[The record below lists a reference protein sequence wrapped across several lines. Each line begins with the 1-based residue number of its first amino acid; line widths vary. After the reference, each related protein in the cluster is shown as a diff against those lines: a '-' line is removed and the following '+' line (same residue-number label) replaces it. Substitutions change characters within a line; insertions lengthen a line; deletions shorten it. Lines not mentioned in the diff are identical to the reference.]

1 MGCLYAEVLTFGM
14 FDGPLLYAIPRELE
28 NILIDGMLVRV
39 PFGRTKTLGIILNTC
54 QTKSDKSSF
63 QIKEII
69 NIEYDFPLLGAD
81 MVKLIFWMHK
91 YYAVSYRSLLETI
104 VPLAI
109 RKNNGFKFVTKLSLI
124 KTLSKEDCETLR
136 RRSPKQYALYEFLL
150 KSKGMFEKSELKN
163 FSTSAVNSLVDK
175 GIVGET
181 FERANRIAYANQIFG
196 ESGNNRKDIIL
207 TTEQQNVVI
216 DIAKSLAIGEFCTHL
231 IHGITG
237 SGKTEI
243 YLHAIKNVLQS
254 GGDVIYLVPELT
266 LTPQTV
272 HRIRCGINLPAA
284 QVVVW
289 HSGLSEGERRDA
301 WLAMANGEAKIVIG
315 ARSAIFAPLKNTKI
329 IIVDEEHE
337 TTYKQAETPRY
348 HARDVAVY
356 RAKLCNAVC
365 ILGSATPSI
374 ESLFNVSS
382 KKYRLNTL
390 QNRIDGSTLPSIE
403 VVDMRHE
410 YSMGKPSIISSRLR
424 ELVEDRLA
432 KHEQI
437 ILFLNKRGYSSVV
450 FCKNCDYVAT
460 CPHCSTS
467 LTFHRQQNALRCHT
481 CNYIE
486 SLPTKCPKCGGYD
499 ILQSG
504 VGTQKL
510 MDVICTLF
518 PLVKVERL
526 DSDTTTTKDSF
537 YKILNRFRD
546 GEIDILVGTQMI
558 SKGLDFPN
566 VSLVGI
572 INVDNAMNFPD
583 FRSNERVFQSII
595 QVSGRAGRGNKPG
608 IVVIQTNFP
617 SSDLIKLAVQNN
629 VESFFRNELIARS
642 EFFYPPFSHIIRLI
656 FSGKNEVKTEF
667 LAKKICEDLQKRS
680 QSLFELRGP
689 APAVIYK
696 VKDRFRFSLMCFSKN
711 VATALEKIH
720 ESKDAFKSAKDATWT
735 IDVDPVDMM

>member
-1 MGCLYAEVLTFGM
+1 M
-14 FDGPLLYAIPRELE
+14 FDGSLLYAIPRGLE
-28 NILIDGMLVRV
+28 NILTDGMLVRV
-39 PFGRTKTLGIILNTC
+39 PFGRTKTLGVTIHTC
-54 QTKSDKSSF
+54 QMDLNKSSF
-63 QIKEII
+63 QVKEIL

-81 MVKLIFWMHK
+81 MIKLIFWMRK
-91 YYAVSYRSLLETI
+91 YYAVSYKSLLETI
-104 VPLAI
+104 IPLAI
-109 RKNNGFKFVTKLSLI
+109 RGNGGFKFVTKLSLI
-124 KTLSKEDCETLR
+124 KTLSKEDCEVLR
-136 RRSPKQYALYEFLL
+136 RRSPKQYTLYEFLL
-150 KSKGMFEKSELKN
+150 KSNGTFEKSELKS
-163 FSTSAVNSLVDK
+163 FSTSAINSLVDK
-175 GIVGET
+175 GIIGET
-181 FERANRIAYANQIFG
+181 FERANRIVYASQTFE
-196 ESGNNRKDIIL
+196 ESGHNGKDVIL
-207 TTEQQNVVI
+207 TTEQLNVAT
-216 DIAKSLAIGEFCTHL
+216 DIAESLAKGKFCTHL

-237 SGKTEI
+237 SGKTEV
-243 YLHAIKNVLQS
+243 YLHAIKNVLES
-254 GGDVIYLVPELT
+254 GGNAIYLVPELT

-272 HRIRCGINLPAA
+272 HRIRRGVNLPAA

-374 ESLFNVSS
+374 ESLFNASLNR
-382 KKYRLNTL
+382 YRLNTL
-390 QNRIDGSTLPSIE
+390 KNRIDGSTLPRIE

-410 YSMGKPSIISSRLR
+410 HSMGKSNIISLRLR

-467 LTFHRQQNALRCHT
+467 LTYHRQQNALRCHT

-486 SLPTKCPKCGGYD
+486 SLPAKCPKCGGYD

-510 MDVICTLF
+510 MGVICTLF
-518 PLVKVERL
+518 PLAKVERL

-537 YKILNRFRD
+537 YKILNRFRN

-572 INVDNAMNFPD
+572 INMDNAMNFPD

-617 SSDLIKLAVQNN
+617 SSDLVKLAIQND
-629 VESFFRNELIARS
+629 VESFFRNELMARS
-642 EFFYPPFSHIIRLI
+642 EFFYPPFSHIVRLI

-667 LAKKICEDLQKRS
+667 LAKKTCDDLRKRS
-680 QSLFELRGP
+680 QGLFELRGP
-689 APAVIYK
+689 APAVMYK

-711 VATALEKIH
+711 VGTVLEKIH
-720 ESKDAFKSAKDATWT
+720 ESMEAFKGTKDVIWT
-735 IDVDPVDMM
+735 IDVDLVDMM

>member
-1 MGCLYAEVLTFGM
+1 M

-28 NILIDGMLVRV
+28 NVLANGMLVKI
-39 PFGRTKTLGIILNTC
+39 PFGRTKTLGIISNIR
-54 QTKSDKSSF
+54 QADPSKSSF
-63 QIKEII
+63 RVKEILS
-69 NIEYDFPLLGAD
+69 IEYDFPLLGPD
-81 MVKLIFWMHK
+81 LIKLIFWMHK
-91 YYAVSYRSLLETI
+91 YYSASYKSLLETV

-109 RKNNGFKFVTKLSLI
+109 RKSIGPKVVTKLSLI
-124 KTLSKEDCETLR
+124 KILSGEDLETLK
-136 RRSPKQYALYEFLL
+136 RRSPKQHALYEFLL
-150 KSKGMFEKSELKN
+150 KSSGALEKSALKN
-163 FSTSAVNSLVDK
+163 FSTSAINSLVDK

-181 FERANRIAYANQIFG
+181 FERANRSVYGNPIFAG
-196 ESGNNRKDIIL
+196 GQNNGKKIIL
-207 TTEQQNVVI
+207 TAEQQDVAT
-216 DIAKSLAIGEFCTHL
+216 DIAESLAEGAFCTHL

-237 SGKTEI
+237 SGKTEV
-243 YLHAIKNVLQS
+243 YLHAMKNVLES
-254 GGDVIYLVPELT
+254 GGDIIYLVPELT

-272 HRIRCGINLPAA
+272 HRIRCGVNLPADR
-284 QVVVW
+284 VVVW

-301 WLAMANGEAKIVIG
+301 WLAMASGEAKIVIG

-329 IIVDEEHE
+329 IVVDEEHE

-356 RAKLCNAVC
+356 RAKLCGAVC

-374 ESLFNVSS
+374 ESLFNASS
-382 KKYRLNTL
+382 QRYKLNVL
-390 QNRIDGSTLPSIE
+390 KNRIDGSRLPKIE

-410 YSMGKPSIISSRLR
+410 HSSGISNIISSRLC
-424 ELVEDRLA
+424 ELIENCLEN
-432 KHEQI
+432 HEQT

-467 LTFHRQQNALRCHT
+467 MTYHRQQNILRCHI
-481 CNYIE
+481 CDYIE
-486 SLPTKCPKCGGYD
+486 NLPTKCPKCGGYD

-510 MDVICTLF
+510 MGVINALF
-518 PLVKVERL
+518 PLAKVERL
-526 DSDTTTTKDSF
+526 DSDTTATKDSF
-537 YKILNRFRD
+537 HKILNNFRD
-546 GEIDILVGTQMI
+546 GKIDILVGTQMI

-595 QVSGRAGRGNKPG
+595 QVSGRAGRGSKPG

-617 SSDLIKLAVQNN
+617 SSNLIKLAVQND
-629 VESFFRNELIARS
+629 VESFLRNELISRS
-642 EFFYPPFSHIIRLI
+642 EFSYPPFSHIIRLI
-656 FSGKNEVKTEF
+656 VSGKNEVKTEF
-667 LAKKICEDLQKRS
+667 SAKKLCDDLRKQTHS
-680 QSLFELRGP
+680 PFELRGP

-696 VKDRFRFSLMCFSKN
+696 VKDRFRYSLMCFTKN
-711 VATALEKIH
+711 TTIALEKIH
-720 ESKDAFKSAKDATWT
+720 KSMEVFQKTKDVTLT

>member
-1 MGCLYAEVLTFGM
+1 M
-14 FDGPLLYAIPRELE
+14 FDGPLLYAIPRGLE
-28 NILIDGMLVRV
+28 NVLTDGMLVRV
-39 PFGRTKTLGIILNTC
+39 PFGRTKTLGIVLSTC
-54 QTKSDKSSF
+54 QTDPNKSSF
-63 QIKEII
+63 QVKEIL

-81 MVKLIFWMHK
+81 MIKLIFWMRK
-91 YYAVSYRSLLETI
+91 YYAVSYKSLLETI

-109 RKNNGFKFVTKLSLI
+109 RKNSGFKFVTKLSLI
-124 KTLSKEDCETLR
+124 KALSKEDYEILE
-136 RRSPKQYALYEFLL
+136 RRSPKQHALYEFLL
-150 KSKGMFEKSELKN
+150 KSNGIFEKSGLKN
-163 FSTSAVNSLVDK
+163 FSTSAINSLIDK

-181 FERANRIAYANQIFG
+181 FERTNRIVYVDQTFG
-196 ESGNNRKDIIL
+196 ESRNHRKNVTL
-207 TTEQQNVVI
+207 TVEQQNVVTN
-216 DIAKSLAIGEFCTHL
+216 IAESLAKGEFCTHL

-237 SGKTEI
+237 SGKTEV
-243 YLHAIKNVLQS
+243 YLHAMESILKS
-254 GGDVIYLVPELT
+254 GGDAIYLVPELT

-272 HRIRCGINLPAA
+272 HRIRCGINLPAV

-301 WLAMANGEAKIVIG
+301 WLAMASSEAKIVIG

-356 RAKLCNAVC
+356 RAKLCNAIC

-374 ESLFNVSS
+374 ESLFNVSLQ
-382 KKYRLNTL
+382 KYTLNTL
-390 QNRIDGSTLPSIE
+390 KNRIDGSTLPRVE

-410 YSMGKPSIISSRLR
+410 HSAGKSNIISSRLR
-424 ELVEDRLA
+424 DLVEDRLV
-432 KHEQI
+432 KHEQV

-467 LTFHRQQNALRCHT
+467 LTYHRPQNVLRCHV
-481 CNYIE
+481 CNYVE
-486 SLPTKCPKCGGYD
+486 NLPVKCPKCGGYD

-510 MDVICTLF
+510 MGIICALF
-518 PLVKVERL
+518 PLAKVERL

-572 INVDNAMNFPD
+572 VNIDNAMNFPD

-617 SSDLIKLAVQNN
+617 SSDLVQLAVQND
-629 VESFFRNELIARS
+629 VESFFRNELTARS
-642 EFFYPPFSHIIRLI
+642 EFFYPPFSHIVRLI

-667 LAKKICEDLQKRS
+667 LAKKICEDLRK
-680 QSLFELRGP
+680 QSRGLFELRGP

-696 VKDRFRFSLMCFSKN
+696 VKDRFRFSLMCFSKS
-711 VATALEKIH
+711 VATVLEKIY
-720 ESKDAFKSAKDATWT
+720 ESMGIFKSAKDATWT

>member
-1 MGCLYAEVLTFGM
+1 M
-14 FDGPLLYAIPRELE
+14 FDGPLLYAIPRGLE
-28 NILIDGMLVRV
+28 NILTDGMLVKV
-39 PFGRTKTLGIILNTC
+39 PFGRTKTLGITLHTC
-54 QTKSDKSSF
+54 QADPDKSSF
-63 QIKEII
+63 QVKEII
-69 NIEYDFPLLGAD
+69 GIEYDFPLLGVD
-81 MVKLIFWMHK
+81 MIKLIFWMRK
-91 YYAVSYRSLLETI
+91 YYAVSYKSLLETI
-104 VPLAI
+104 IPLAI
-109 RKNNGFKFVTKLSLI
+109 RKNTGFKFMTKLSLI
-124 KTLSKEDCETLR
+124 KTLSNEDCEVLR

-150 KSKGMFEKSELKN
+150 KSSGAFEKSALKI
-163 FSTSAVNSLVDK
+163 FSTSAINSLVDK
-175 GIVGET
+175 GIIGES
-181 FERANRIAYANQIFG
+181 FERANRIVYASQIFG
-196 ESGNNRKDIIL
+196 ESEVRRKDIIL
-207 TTEQQNVVI
+207 TTEQQNVTT
-216 DIAKSLAIGEFCTHL
+216 DIAKSLTKEEFYTHL

-237 SGKTEI
+237 SGKTEV
-243 YLHAIKNVLQS
+243 YLHGIENVLKS
-254 GGDVIYLVPELT
+254 GGDAIYLVPELT

-272 HRIRCGINLPAA
+272 RRIRCGVNLPAA

-315 ARSAIFAPLKNTKI
+315 ARSAIFAPLKNTKV

-374 ESLFNVSS
+374 ESLYNASVQ
-382 KKYRLNTL
+382 KYKLNTL
-390 QNRIDGSTLPSIE
+390 KNRIDGSALPRIE

-410 YSMGKPSIISSRLR
+410 YFMGKPNIISSRLL
-424 ELVEDRLA
+424 ELIEDRLK
-432 KHEQI
+432 KHEQV

-467 LTFHRQQNALRCHT
+467 LTYHRQQNVLRCHM

-486 SLPTKCPKCGGYD
+486 SLPTKCPRCGGYE

-518 PLVKVERL
+518 PLAKVERL

-537 YKILNRFRD
+537 YRILNRFRD

-583 FRSNERVFQSII
+583 FRTNERVFQSII

-617 SSDLIKLAVQNN
+617 SSNLIKLAIQND
-629 VESFFRNELIARS
+629 VESFLKNELISRS
-642 EFFYPPFSHIIRLI
+642 EFFYPPFSHIIRII

-667 LAKKICEDLQKRS
+667 LAKKICDDLRKRS
-680 QSLFELRGP
+680 QGLFELRGP
-689 APAVIYK
+689 TPAVTYK
-696 VKDRFRFSLMCFSKN
+696 VKDHFRFSLICFSKN

-720 ESKDAFKSAKDATWT
+720 ESMKAFKSAKDAIWT

>member
-1 MGCLYAEVLTFGM
+1 M
-14 FDGPLLYAIPRELE
+14 FDGPLLYAIPRGLK
-28 NILIDGMLVRV
+28 NILTDGMLVRV
-39 PFGRTKTLGIILNTC
+39 PFGRTKTLGITLNIC
-54 QTKSDKSSF
+54 QMDLNKSSF
-63 QIKEII
+63 RVKEIL
-69 NIEYDFPLLGAD
+69 NVEYDFPLLGTD
-81 MVKLIFWMHK
+81 MIKLIFWMRK
-91 YYAVSYRSLLETI
+91 YYAVSYKSLLETI
-104 VPLAI
+104 IPLAI
-109 RKNNGFKFVTKLSLI
+109 RKSSGFKFVTKFSLI
-124 KTLSKEDCETLR
+124 KTLSKKDCEMLG

-150 KSKGMFEKSELKN
+150 KSNGMFEKSELKS
-163 FSTSAVNSLVDK
+163 FSTSAINSLIDK

-181 FERANRIAYANQIFG
+181 FERANRIVYANQTFG
-196 ESGNNRKDIIL
+196 KSGNHRENVIL
-207 TTEQQNVVI
+207 TAEQQNVVT
-216 DIAKSLAIGEFCTHL
+216 DIAKSLAKGEFCTHL
-231 IHGITG
+231 IHGITS
-237 SGKTEI
+237 SGKTEV
-243 YLHAIKNVLQS
+243 YLHAIENVLRS
-254 GGDVIYLVPELT
+254 GGDAIYLVPELT

-272 HRIRCGINLPAA
+272 RCIRCGVNLPAA

-301 WLAMANGEAKIVIG
+301 WLAMANGEARIVIG

-374 ESLFNVSS
+374 ESLFNASL
-382 KKYRLNTL
+382 KKYKLNTL
-390 QNRIDGSTLPSIE
+390 RNRIDGSTLPRIE
-403 VVDMRHE
+403 VVDMGHE
-410 YSMGKPSIISSRLR
+410 YSMGKPNIISSRLR
-424 ELVEDRLA
+424 EFVEDRLA
-432 KHEQI
+432 KHEQV

-460 CPHCSTS
+460 CPHCNTS
-467 LTFHRQQNALRCHT
+467 LTYHKQQNVLRCHM
-481 CNYIE
+481 CNYVE
-486 SLPTKCPKCGGYD
+486 SLPAKCPKCGGYD

-510 MDVICTLF
+510 MGVICTLF
-518 PLVKVERL
+518 PLAKVERL

-572 INVDNAMNFPD
+572 INVDSAMNFPD

-617 SSDLIKLAVQNN
+617 SSNLIKLAVQND
-629 VESFFRNELIARS
+629 VESFFKNELMARN

-656 FSGKNEVKTEF
+656 FSGKNEIKTEL
-667 LAKKICEDLQKRS
+667 LAKKICDDLRKRS
-680 QSLFELRGP
+680 QDLFELRGP
-689 APAVIYK
+689 APAAIYK
-696 VKDRFRFSLMCFSKN
+696 VKDCFRFSSMCFSKN

-720 ESKDAFKSAKDATWT
+720 ESMEVFKSTRDAAWT
-735 IDVDPVDMM
+735 IDVDPIDMM

>member
-1 MGCLYAEVLTFGM
+1 MGRFCAEVLTFGV
-14 FDGPLLYAIPRELE
+14 FDGPLLYAIPRGLE
-28 NILIDGMLVRV
+28 NILTDGMLVRV
-39 PFGRTKTLGIILNTC
+39 PFGRTKTLGITLNIR
-54 QTKSDKSSF
+54 QMDLNKSSF
-63 QIKEII
+63 RVKEIL
-69 NIEYDFPLLGAD
+69 NIEYDFPLLGTD
-81 MVKLIFWMHK
+81 MIKLVFWMRK
-91 YYAVSYRSLLETI
+91 YYVASYKSLLETI

-109 RKNNGFKFVTKLSLI
+109 RKNSGFKFVTKLSLI
-124 KTLSKEDCETLR
+124 KTLSKEDCEVLK
-136 RRSPKQYALYEFLL
+136 RRSPKQYAPYEFLL
-150 KSKGMFEKSELKN
+150 KSNGMFEKSALKN
-163 FSTSAVNSLVDK
+163 FSTSAINSLIDK
-175 GIVGET
+175 GIIGET
-181 FERANRIAYANQIFG
+181 FERANRIVYANQTFR
-196 ESGNNRKDIIL
+196 ENRNNRENVIL
-207 TTEQQNVVI
+207 TTEQQDVVT
-216 DIAKSLAIGEFCTHL
+216 DIAGNLAKREFCTHL
-231 IHGITG
+231 VHGVTG
-237 SGKTEI
+237 SGKTEV
-243 YLHAIKNVLQS
+243 YLHAIENVLKS
-254 GGDVIYLVPELT
+254 GGDAIYLVPELT

-272 HRIRCGINLPAA
+272 YRIRCGISLPAA

-374 ESLFNVSS
+374 ESLFNASL

-390 QNRIDGSTLPSIE
+390 KNRVDGSTLPGIE

-410 YSMGKPSIISSRLR
+410 YSMGKASIISSRLR
-424 ELVEDRLA
+424 ELVENRLER
-432 KHEQI
+432 HEQI

-467 LTFHRQQNALRCHT
+467 LTYHRQQNVLRCHI
-481 CNYIE
+481 CSYVEN
-486 SLPTKCPKCGGYD
+486 LPAKCPKCGGYD

-510 MDVICTLF
+510 MGVICTLF
-518 PLVKVERL
+518 PLAKVERL

-572 INVDNAMNFPD
+572 INMDNAMNFPD
-583 FRSNERVFQSII
+583 FRTNERVFQSII

-608 IVVIQTNFP
+608 IVIIQTNFP

-629 VESFFRNELIARS
+629 VESFFKNELMSRN
-642 EFFYPPFSHIIRLI
+642 EFFYPPFSHIVRLI

-667 LAKKICEDLQKRS
+667 LAKKICEDLRKRS
-680 QSLFELRGP
+680 HGLFELRGP

-696 VKDRFRFSLMCFSKN
+696 MKDRFRFSSMCFSKN
-711 VATALEKIH
+711 VATVLEKAH
-720 ESKDAFKSAKDATWT
+720 ESMEVFKGAKDANWT

>member
-1 MGCLYAEVLTFGM
+1 MGRLCAEVLTFGM

-28 NILIDGMLVRV
+28 NILTGGMLVMI
-39 PFGRTKTLGIILNTC
+39 PFGRTKTLGIILRTC
-54 QTKSDKSSF
+54 QADPDKSSF
-63 QIKEII
+63 QVKEIL
-69 NIEYDFPLLGAD
+69 NVEYEFPLLGAD
-81 MVKLIFWMHK
+81 MIKLIFWMHK
-91 YYAVSYRSLLETI
+91 YYAVSYKSLLETVI
-104 VPLAI
+104 PLAI
-109 RKNNGFKFVTKLSLI
+109 RKNIGFKFVPKFSLI
-124 KTLSKEDCETLR
+124 KTLPKEDCEVLKH
-136 RRSPKQYALYEFLL
+136 RSPKQYALYEFLL
-150 KSKGMFEKSELKN
+150 KSNGMFEKSALKN
-163 FSTSAVNSLVDK
+163 FSTSAINSLVDK
-175 GIVGET
+175 GIVGKT
-181 FERANRIAYANQIFG
+181 FERANHIVYADQTLG

-207 TTEQQNVVI
+207 TTEQQNVVTH
-216 DIAKSLAIGEFCTHL
+216 IAQSLAKEEFCTHL

-237 SGKTEI
+237 SGKTEV
-243 YLHAIKNVLQS
+243 YLHAIENVLKS
-254 GGDVIYLVPELT
+254 GGDAIYLVPELT

-272 HRIRCGINLPAA
+272 RRIRCGVNLPAA

-356 RAKLCNAVC
+356 RAKLCNAIC
-365 ILGSATPSI
+365 ILGSATPSV
-374 ESLFNVSS
+374 ESLYNASVR
-382 KKYRLNTL
+382 KYKLNRLK
-390 QNRIDGSTLPSIE
+390 NRIDGSTLPRIE
-403 VVDMRHE
+403 VVDMHHE
-410 YSMGKPSIISSRLR
+410 YSMGKANIISSRLR
-424 ELVEDRLA
+424 ELVEDRLE
-432 KHEQI
+432 KHEQV
-437 ILFLNKRGYSSVV
+437 ILFLNRRGYSSVV

-467 LTFHRQQNALRCHT
+467 LTYHRQQNVLRCHI

-486 SLPTKCPKCGGYD
+486 SLPSKCPKCGGYD

-510 MDVICTLF
+510 MGVICTLF
-518 PLVKVERL
+518 PLAKVERL

-537 YKILNRFRD
+537 FKILNRFRD
-546 GEIDILVGTQMI
+546 GEIDVLVGTQMI

-572 INVDNAMNFPD
+572 INGDNAMNFPD
-583 FRSNERVFQSII
+583 FRTNERAFQSII

-617 SSDLIKLAVQNN
+617 SSDLIKLAVKND
-629 VESFFRNELIARS
+629 VESFLKNELISRS

-667 LAKKICEDLQKRS
+667 LAKKICDDLRKRS
-680 QSLFELRGP
+680 HGLFELRGP

-696 VKDRFRFSLMCFSKN
+696 VKDRFRFSSMCFSKN

-720 ESKDAFKSAKDATWT
+720 ESVEVFKNAKDATWT
-735 IDVDPVDMM
+735 IDVDPVDMG